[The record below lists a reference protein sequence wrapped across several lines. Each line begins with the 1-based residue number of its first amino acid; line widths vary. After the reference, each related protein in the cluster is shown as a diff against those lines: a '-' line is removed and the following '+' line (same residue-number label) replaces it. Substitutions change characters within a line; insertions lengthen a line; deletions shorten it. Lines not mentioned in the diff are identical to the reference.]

1 MSRWSIG
8 HGQVADSPAV
18 FRFIFVMKQSITG
31 QVPREWPGQE
41 HAGRCLGERGFSNPN
56 TKIQTQHKHV
66 RKTNLC
72 EKK

>member
-1 MSRWSIG
+1 MVSWSIG
-8 HGQVADSPAV
+8 HGQVADNPAV

-31 QVPREWPGQE
+31 QVPREWAGQE
-41 HAGRCLGERGFSNPN
+41 HAWRCLGERGFSNPN